1 MTSAPPTNPIR
12 HLQRIYY
19 SILFLRWF
27 AGALPLPFVIL
38 LMQARGLN
46 LAQIG
51 LISGLY
57 SLTIVVL
64 ELPTGGLAD
73 ALGRKPVALA
83 AHSFLLLAN
92 LVFLLAFSFYAYLA
106 AYVLLGIGRALSS
119 GALDAWFVD
128 KLLEHD
134 PTYNL
139 QPPLA
144 YAETFGTLGL
154 ALGALTGGI
163 IPQLFSHLPAE
174 GSAIFTPLAMTFI
187 ASIAVRIVAILVIVV
202 GVDETRDSARD
213 THNTAFNPCKLSFI
227 LVDAINLSRKSQLVL
242 LLLAGSLVTSLALMS
257 VETFWQPH
265 FATLT
270 EGTPNSLLFGIL
282 MTLGFL
288 MSTAGNLAS
297 IRLSRLFKQRHG
309 FVAALSQGLAAISI
323 LTLAHQAHFLPAA
336 GLFCWYYLSLGM
348 GNAPVAAIFNRKIP
362 SNRRSSM
369 QSILSLAG
377 YSGSF
382 LGSFVLGIIAHTY
395 SVSTAWLITG
405 IVLLMSSLLYVRAE
419 RLEQDSL
426 TTSTTS
432 ANRST

>member
-1 MTSAPPTNPIR
+1 MTSVPSMNAIR
-12 HLQRIYY
+12 HLQRVYY

-27 AGALPLPFVIL
+27 AGALPIPFVIL
-38 LMQARGLN
+38 IMQKRGLN

-57 SLTIVVL
+57 SLTIVLL

-92 LVFLLAFSFYAYLA
+92 VVFLLAFSFYAYLA

-134 PTYNL
+134 PNYNL

-144 YAETFGTLGL
+144 YVETFGTLGL

-163 IPQLFSHLPAE
+163 IPQLFSYLPNEA
-174 GSAIFTPLAMTFI
+174 STMFTPFAMTFI
-187 ASIAVRIVAILVIVV
+187 VSIAVRVVAMLVIVV
-202 GVDETRDSARD
+202 GVRETRDDARD
-213 THNTAFNPCKLSFI
+213 TLNTAFTPRKLSFI
-227 LVDAINLSRKSQLVL
+227 LADAINLSRKSQLVL
-242 LLLAGSLVTSLALMS
+242 LLLAGSLVASLALMS

-265 FATLT
+265 FAALA
-270 EGTPNSLLFGIL
+270 ERSPNSLLFGTL

-288 MSTAGNLAS
+288 MGTVGNLAS

-323 LTLAHQAHFLPAA
+323 LVLASQTRFLPAA
-336 GLFCWYYLSLGM
+336 SLFCGYYFSLAM
-348 GNAPVAAIFNRKIP
+348 GNAPVAAIFNREIP

-382 LGSFVLGIIAHTY
+382 LGSFVLGLIAHTY

-405 IVLLMSSLLYVRAE
+405 IILLISSLLYVRAE
-419 RLEQDSL
+419 RLTQDSL
-426 TTSTTS
+426 SASTVS
-432 ANRST
+432 AEPTR

>member
-1 MTSAPPTNPIR
+1 
-12 HLQRIYY
+12 
-19 SILFLRWF
+19 
-27 AGALPLPFVIL
+27 
-38 LMQARGLN
+38 
-46 LAQIG
+46 
-51 LISGLY
+51 
-57 SLTIVVL
+57 
-64 ELPTGGLAD
+64 GGLAD
-73 ALGRKPVALA
+73 AIGRKPVALA

-92 LVFLLAFSFYAYLA
+92 VVFLLAFSFYAYLA

-119 GALDAWFVD
+119 GALDAWFID

-134 PTYNL
+134 PNYNL

-154 ALGALTGGI
+154 ALGALAGGI
-163 IPQLFSHLPAE
+163 VPQLFSYLPAE
-174 GSAIFTPLAMTFI
+174 GNTIVTPLSMTFI
-187 ASIAVRIVAILVIVV
+187 ASIGVRIIAMLMIAFYVKEV
-202 GVDETRDSARD
+202 RDDARD
-213 THNTAFNPCKLSFI
+213 TLNTAFTPRKLGFI
-227 LVDAINLSRKSQLVL
+227 LADALNLSRKSQLVL
-242 LLLAGSLVTSLALMS
+242 LLLAGSLVASLALMS
-257 VETFWQPH
+257 VETFWQPQ

-270 EGTPNSLLFGIL
+270 EGTPNSLLFGTL

-288 MSTAGNLAS
+288 MGTVGNLAS

-323 LTLAHQAHFLPAA
+323 LVMAYQTRFLPAA
-336 GLFCWYYLSLGM
+336 GLFCWYYLSLGT
-348 GNAPVAAIFNRKIP
+348 GNAPVAAIFNREIP

-395 SVSTAWLITG
+395 NVSTAWLITG

-419 RLEQDSL
+419 QLKQDPLS
-426 TTSTTS
+426 TSTIS
-432 ANRST
+432 AEPTR